1 MEAVMARGCAIWIA
15 ALGMLVVSLV
25 SGGCAL
31 YMNYPPLEGDT
42 SINNPNVSPMPEVV
56 EIGLIET
63 VRRYPAGGAYVV
75 NLPRGT
81 SRATA
86 EWVREGLGASARLV
100 GDESEAGLPVFH
112 VTRVWIRGNK
122 ARVEV
127 LAPDVNGKQRG
138 VVVEM
143 ATTGIGEWRVDRVRA
158 LATGAVEEPP
168 LYGWTTSGEAK

>member
-138 VVVEM
+138 VVCVVGR
-143 ATTGIGEWRVDRVRA
+143 ARARYGIGKQCAR
-158 LATGAVEEPP
+158 G
-168 LYGWTTSGEAK
+168 GWAAGGVYFDASPFFD